1 MFCRKC
7 GKQTFGTE
15 DLCDDCKAAEAAAA
29 QTNAQPASEKINVS
43 MISFGKALASIITG
57 FGVFIVSNVLNNS
70 GERMNLIAMIFMA
83 IIDVAAI
90 VLAIV
95 FGSMAIRTYGAYK
108 ANTAKKPTPAFVLGI
123 IGVIL
128 AGISAVIVL
137 VFLFVELPA
146 IVTR

>member
-15 DLCDDCKAAEAAAA
+15 ELCDDCKAAEAAA
-29 QTNAQPASEKINVS
+29 QMNGQPASEKTNVS
-43 MISFGKALASIITG
+43 MLSFGKGLASIITG

-90 VLAIV
+90 ALAIV
-95 FGSMAIRTYGAYK
+95 FGSMAIKTYGAYK

-123 IGVIL
+123 IGVVL
-128 AGISAVIVL
+128 AGIATVIVL

-146 IVTR
+146 IVSR